1 MPITLTI
8 TEDTLD
14 ELYATAARFA
24 GSMPSNAAETPK
36 RSAYKVVTVPFNTGE
51 FSTPE
56 QAATFVRDFEASAIP
71 AAPTGTSGDIRN
83 IDADQDGSFDQ
94 PTTADQTLDSAGIP
108 WDERI
113 HASTRTTKADG
124 TWTRRRNTDDIYYAS
139 VMAELTEAAR
149 TAEPAASPVP
159 PTPAHVDGPAVPAIP
174 APPSVPAQPLAAPA
188 AIAAPLPVPPVAAM
202 PTEQAA
208 PEAPAVPAAA
218 PSGSDQMT
226 SVQFMPIMA
235 KSMASGRLT
244 NETMAHYLGQ
254 FRPGLTQITQLLPD
268 PVGLKQF
275 YDWMKPT
282 GLLE

>member
-24 GSMPSNAAETPK
+24 GSMPSERTVSIDMNDNGDLK
-36 RSAYKVVTVPFNTGE
+36 AYIERAVGGPIE
-51 FSTPE
+51 F
-56 QAATFVRDFEASAIP
+56 VP
-71 AAPTGTSGDIRN
+71 AAPTGTSGDVPN
-83 IDADQDGSFDQ
+83 IDTNQDGEMDIAAG
-94 PTTADQTLDSAGIP
+94 PDQTLDSAGIP

-149 TAEPAASPVP
+149 AAEPAASPVP

-202 PTEQAA
+202 PAEPAA
-208 PEAPAVPAAA
+208 PEEPAVPAAA
-218 PSGSDQMT
+218 PVAETTAEGLSSME
-226 SVQFMPIMA
+226 FMPIMA
-235 KSMASGRLT
+235 RAMSSGKLT